1 MVKMKNVYE
10 RRIVIRPSA
19 LGLYLDIDGVPVT
32 PFSDKFERSDLKMAQ
47 GNYSFVVPGLMEWY
61 ERYLQFVSNP
71 DAPFDWRS
79 WHRDGL
85 LFTRQIYTSLPRC
98 ISLRYAVPS
107 EDKSLCVED
116 FDVSEEGI
124 ESLLTGLGDYVA
136 EFEPVIND
144 VVAVGLKGEDVGITV
159 RLKIKTNGDTF
170 TFHLAYTSL
179 ESLKLF
185 LERLALCDQDTI
197 SWEST
202 ASDHAMYFYPQT
214 IGPFKHMGQF
224 QIYSGRDMVF
234 SAYINSRDFI
244 SSLYRS
250 IMTHTATL
258 IDKGPHKSIQSNI
271 LDCYIDDSRYYQIP
285 FFRKSPRL
293 ANLLAPMLDHLR
305 RFCREVYETILYEN
319 YTQ

>member
-1 MVKMKNVYE
+1 
-10 RRIVIRPSA
+10 
-19 LGLYLDIDGVPVT
+19 
-32 PFSDKFERSDLKMAQ
+32 
-47 GNYSFVVPGLMEWY
+47 MEWY

-98 ISLRYAVPS
+98 IFLRYAVPS

-116 FDVSEEGI
+116 FDVSEEEI
-124 ESLLTGLGDYVA
+124 ESLLTGLGDYVS
-136 EFEPVIND
+136 ECEPVIND

-159 RLKIKTNGDTF
+159 RLKIKSNGDTF
-170 TFHLAYTSL
+170 TFHISYTSL

-224 QIYSGRDMVF
+224 QIYSVEH
-234 SAYINSRDFI
+234 SRLLHRRFPLLSD
-244 SSLYRS
+244 SL
-250 IMTHTATL
+250 L
-258 IDKGPHKSIQSNI
+258 P
-271 LDCYIDDSRYYQIP
+271 QIP
-285 FFRKSPRL
+285 KAGKSACPH
-293 ANLLAPMLDHLR
+293 AGSTPA
-305 RFCREVYETILYEN
+305 ILPGGL
-319 YTQ
+319 